1 MLSSLSKVIKYRTLI
16 KNIEF
21 YEKQGNHPGMF
32 KEILLFGWETLW
44 FDNLYYN
51 GPTEIIIDQNEIY
64 LKNNDR
70 TPVV

>member
-1 MLSSLSKVIKYRTLI
+1 
-16 KNIEF
+16 
-21 YEKQGNHPGMF
+21 MF